1 MSIMLLN
8 ACGMMPR
15 FKELKNNPGFS
26 IKGLFTLV
34 IGLFIISGCASSDPK
49 LSDSYPNLTEL
60 QQPEDAPHRE
70 GKVYVDSLKQIT
82 LEEDNVILISG
93 KLADGCTYLQAVS
106 HQERGDSTLHLTVT
120 AWRHADKMCT
130 QALVPFSY
138 IYRGLSNSQI
148 NHYSDILI
156 NGKKYSI

>member
-26 IKGLFTLV
+26 ITGLFTLT
-34 IGLFIISGCASSDPK
+34 IGLFLLLGCASSNPK
-49 LSDSYPNLTEL
+49 LTDSYPNLTEL
-60 QQPEDAPHRE
+60 QQPEGTHHE
-70 GKVYVDSLKQIT
+70 GKVYIDSLNQIT
-82 LEEDNVILISG
+82 IAEENALLISG
-93 KLADGCTYLQAVS
+93 KLADGCTHLRTVS
-106 HQERGDSTLHLTVT
+106 HQKTKDSTLHLKVT

-138 IYRGLSNSQI
+138 IYRELSNSQI